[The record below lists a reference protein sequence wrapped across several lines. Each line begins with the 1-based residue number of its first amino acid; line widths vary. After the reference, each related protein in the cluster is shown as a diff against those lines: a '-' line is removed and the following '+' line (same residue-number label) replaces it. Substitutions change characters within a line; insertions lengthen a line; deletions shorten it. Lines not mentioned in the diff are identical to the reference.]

1 MKKKMRKKEIPQKVA
16 AGVMSG
22 VMLLSSTGTTALA
35 QEIQATGL
43 LNADDAKQT
52 TKGVSRTQQ
61 QAAPTLASRTDTTV
75 TLNSAVDVFYA
86 YEKTGEQNPTYSWT
100 KATATTLSFDT
111 LQPGVSYDF
120 VSATDAQGTNMSP
133 ASTIY
138 TLQAAPADPDMLVTV
153 SYPEET
159 ITINPGYE
167 MNTSNDFNG
176 DKVVS
181 GASISAFIGKDL
193 YMRAAKKGDIPAGV
207 AVAYKV
213 PVRPKNTTAVP
224 GDQITRSTT
233 GFSFTPIEGGV
244 YQYSGGRQTM
254 PKTIVGGKV
263 TGLQP
268 GTVYS
273 LTNYTQATETAFK
286 SGTDTQEI
294 RTKSVVAS
302 ATKDGPGASQSA
314 NTVKADKTEADL
326 GETITYTVTYGEGYT
341 PSMTIG
347 GDEMAF
353 DTATIDPETKTAVF
367 EYMVKEGDTTVNA
380 VAHFN
385 ERAVKAVDAQE
396 NKTLYANDPSNQSA
410 QALAESLPKK
420 VGVTYDNQTRGEE
433 DASWLLNKDGKWN
446 IKGGNYTYEAQFGAV
461 KATQFVNVLPVV
473 ATFVPM
479 GDIKLPVKT
488 GGYTANELGLISS
501 IEVTYT
507 GSGFETQTDKAVPV
521 VWSPTVP
528 SGFGASSN
536 DSQIFTG
543 KVSVPEW
550 ATIANPTLSR
560 EVSFGIPVTVQG
572 LVFYDKPYD
581 GTDAA
586 SWNDTDIDNGKMSLK
601 VNGTTLEGH
610 SLQKGANAKIHL
622 DSPNVGTH
630 TIVGVSDLSIVGPE
644 ADKYVLD
651 FSGMTAT
658 IIKQTTVTKPDAV
671 TVTSG
676 SVTDTSAEVSV
687 TTPTPGYLL
696 EYASAEAGQEPTF
709 WQTSSGTFT
718 GLKPGTNYNFYARYA
733 ATGNNA
739 ASDATKTVT
748 PAKTNAQVAAPTKAG
763 DGRNDAGCTITAN
776 VEHAAKGAK
785 VTYTVKPSENFSVN
799 ENTSLTINGQAVVLT
814 KGAADAKGLSTYTA
828 DYTVTDT
835 DTVIKAEATFNN
847 RAVGTVTAPAA
858 ITTTANDPINASQQT
873 LEQSLPQYVEVTY
886 DNGVKGQ
893 ELVQWA
899 KQGTS
904 PDWDAKGKTYTYTA
918 TLVSDKTQTTDLTVT
933 INPVNATITPPAD
946 KTIPI
951 REKAYIM
958 EELGLG
964 STFKVTFNEGV
975 EAMDCPVSWNPS
987 TPGDFGTKT
996 GNETTRDF
1004 TGTVTLPAWATAP
1017 GTGAT
1022 VTATVNTAT
1031 PLMVTG
1037 ITVDDKIYD
1046 GTTSAELKLTNAQL
1060 VGTIASGDTVEFNKS
1075 VILTAEFD
1083 NANVGTDKKVTVSNV
1098 SGNALTG
1105 TNAADYIIDWN
1116 ACDIKGNITKADV
1129 AAAPSAPVVDN
1140 TKTTSTSVTLEPV
1153 TITDA
1158 TAVAA
1163 GAKAQYSKDQV
1174 NWQQSPVFKNLE
1186 PGTAYSFYARIG
1198 ATGNTNASA
1207 LSPASAAVTTKVAV
1221 VAPVLEQDGDCS
1233 AGQQCKVALYDAA
1246 NKKIDGVLE
1255 AKLGDKVTY
1264 KITYCDSHTMH
1275 FTFKGNELA
1284 LSTATA
1290 GMREAA
1296 DEKRTWYYDY
1306 TIAAG
1311 DKTVTAAAEA
1321 ALKTVKN
1328 ITVDPIIMAANDTRN
1343 QSPETLLKSLPKSI
1357 QFQYDN
1363 GTEGT
1368 DLVENWT
1375 LKTGEWALKGANL
1388 TYEGTLKN
1396 NPRTKVTQSVTV
1408 KPVTANIETTVG
1420 KITLKERPQGYTL
1433 ADLEGEGLPMA
1444 ASIGYDSYVDPADK
1458 TTAITWQLPEDFG
1471 KASVASVDI
1480 TGSVQLP
1487 EWATAATTDVLSAN
1501 FEITAR
1507 TQAPLIIEEADVTK
1521 TYDGSAVMENVPVK
1535 LDTAKLDAAH
1545 KDVAL
1550 SAETATIRF
1559 QTPNVGTGLT
1569 YTVEGLTLTGAD
1581 ADWYALGATYK
1592 NGVIE
1597 QAEVAAPAAPEVDS
1611 ISLNSIA
1618 LKPVVLEGAA
1628 KAAGAKVVYQYST
1641 NNGTAYT
1648 NNPADKNSPVF
1659 KNLDPGKAYS
1669 FRVSVEATANT
1680 KVSEPSEGISIRT
1693 KFNPVAPII
1702 AKTSPCEGGEC
1713 KVDMT
1718 DVQGAPITVKSEV
1731 GTGDAIHYT
1740 VTSCDSHTPGKLLVN
1755 SKTEVALSG
1764 TGKVRTGVYTVTA
1777 QDSQIISQVTFNDR
1791 QAVNVESPEPVEMYA
1806 NDARNQSAE
1815 SLANSL
1821 SKEVAV
1827 VYDNG
1832 TRGTETISKWSPSGT
1847 AWNPKGGSYT
1857 YVAAVGAN
1865 GQFFTLQNVT
1875 VKPVSAAY
1883 EPFADTTLTIRE
1895 NAYSKEELGLSDTIA
1910 VTYTSEDGSINE
1922 TKEESLVWSPEVPSD
1937 FGTTE
1942 TTQTFTAKLA
1952 LPAYAGGDKTLSK
1965 TIRVSEKSP
1974 LVIKGVQAEDKV
1986 YDGTT
1991 KATLDFSQATFTGDP
2006 GFGSYTIDWEQATGA
2021 FEDAN
2026 AGDHKK
2032 VTVEGI
2038 VLSGKDAD
2046 HYILS
2051 VEQVSASIQKAE
2063 IKGVVF
2069 ESARFPEDGK
2079 PHSLEAV
2086 YPEGCGIT
2094 GVSYTYEK
2102 DGVKTT
2108 EAPKE
2113 AGVYKVTATFTVD
2126 DNHLAPAPM
2135 TATMTIG
2142 EAGGTVEEA
2151 VVEGLPEGM
2160 TGCTVT
2166 ADKDHVT
2173 EAGETVTYTLT
2184 RNRERKSYVPAVMT
2198 VNDQALPLTYD
2209 QESGQFKAAYVAED
2223 PTIPI
2228 AATVQYVLLG
2238 SFSGD
2243 DTINIIDAQQIAQTA
2258 AAGETLSERQKA
2270 AGDVNFDGK
2279 VNIIDAQ
2286 QIAQYTAD
2294 PEKQF

>member
-22 VMLLSSTGTTALA
+22 VMLLSSTGATALA
-35 QEIQATGL
+35 QEIQGTELFKG
-43 LNADDAKQT
+43 DDAKQT
-52 TKGVSRTQQ
+52 AKGVSSTLP

-75 TLNSAVDVFYA
+75 TLNSTSGVFYA
-86 YEKTGEQNPTYSWT
+86 YAKTGTQNPEYKWT
-100 KATATTLSFDT
+100 EAKATTISFDN
-111 LQPGVSYDF
+111 LESGVSYDF
-120 VSATDAQGTNMSP
+120 VCAADDQGEGISP

-138 TLQAAPADPDMLVTV
+138 TLQAAPDNPAILATI

-159 ITINPGYE
+159 MTINPGYE
-167 MNTSNDFNG
+167 MNTTSDFNG
-176 DKVVS
+176 DPVVS

-193 YMRAAKKGDIPAGV
+193 YIRAAKKGDIPAGV
-207 AVAYKV
+207 AKAYKV
-213 PVRPKNTTAVP
+213 ASRPANTTTVP
-224 GDQITRSTT
+224 ADQITRSTT
-233 GFSFTPIEGGV
+233 GFRFTPIENGV
-244 YQYSGGRQTM
+244 YQYTGGGQTT

-273 LTNYTQATETAFK
+273 LIDYTAATVNAFK
-286 SGTDTQEI
+286 SGTNTQEI
-294 RTKSVVAS
+294 RTKSVVAP
-302 ATKDGPGASQSA
+302 ATKDGPGQSDLA

-347 GDEMAF
+347 GDELAF
-353 DTATIDPETKTAVF
+353 DTATNDSEKKTAVF
-367 EYMVKEGDTTVNA
+367 KYTVKEGDTTVNA

-385 ERAVKAVDAQE
+385 ARAVKAVDAQAP
-396 NKTLYANDPSNQSA
+396 KTLYANDPSNQSA

-420 VGVTYDNQTRGEE
+420 VGVTYDNQTKGEE
-433 DASWLLNKDGKWN
+433 DASWQLKKESAWN
-446 IKGGNYTYEAQFGAV
+446 IKGGDYTYEAQVGEARAAQDV
-461 KATQFVNVLPVV
+461 KVLPVV
-473 ATFVPM
+473 AAFEPI

-488 GGYTANELGLISS
+488 GGYTAKELGLISS

-507 GSGFETQTDKAVPV
+507 STGFETQTDKAVPV
-521 VWSPTVP
+521 VWSPAVP

-550 ATIANPTLSR
+550 ATIPDPTLSR
-560 EVSFGIPVTVQG
+560 EVTFGIPVRVSG
-572 LVFYDKPYD
+572 LAFLKKTYD
-581 GTDAA
+581 GTQNANWNKGDMA
-586 SWNDTDIDNGKMSLK
+586 SMTLMVDGKE
-601 VNGTTLEGH
+601 LEGYTLTG
-610 SLQKGANAKIHL
+610 SNPEIHL
-622 DSPNVGTH
+622 DSPNVGTR
-630 TIVGVSDLSIVGPE
+630 TIVGVSDLSIAGPE

-658 IIKQTTVTKPDAV
+658 ITKQTNVTAPDAV
-671 TVTSG
+671 TVTAD
-676 SVTDTSAEVSV
+676 SVTDTSAAVSV
-687 TTPTPGYLL
+687 TNPTEGYLL
-696 EYASAEAGQEPTF
+696 EYASAEAGQQPTF
-709 WQTSSGTFT
+709 WQTSGTFT
-718 GLKPGTNYNFYARYA
+718 GLKPGTTYDFYARYA
-733 ATGNNA
+733 ETSNNA
-739 ASDATKTVT
+739 ASEATKTGSPST
-748 PAKTNAQVAAPTKAG
+748 KTNAQVAAPTKAG
-763 DGRNDAGCTITAN
+763 AGKQDAGCTITAD
-776 VEHAAKGAK
+776 VEHVAVGSD
-785 VTYTVKPSENFSVN
+785 VTYTVKPSENYSVD
-799 ENTSLTINGQAVVLT
+799 ESTSLKINGTAVPLK
-814 KGAADAKGLSTYTA
+814 KGTPDPNGLSTYTA
-828 DYTVTDT
+828 QYTVKDT
-835 DTVIKAEATFNN
+835 DTVIQAEATFNK
-847 RAVGTVTAPAA
+847 RAVKTVTAPDA
-858 ITTTANDPINASQQT
+858 ITTTANDPINASQQA
-873 LEQSLPQYVEVTY
+873 LEQNLPQTLEVTY
-886 DNGVKGQ
+886 DNGVTGQ

-899 KQGTS
+899 KKIGE
-904 PDWDAKGKTYTYTA
+904 PEWDAKGETYTYTG
-918 TLVSDKTQTTDLTVT
+918 TLVSDKTQTAELTVT
-933 INPVNATITPPAD
+933 IKPVKATIKAPDA

-951 REKAYIM
+951 REKAYTM

-964 STFKVTFNEGV
+964 STFEVSFDNSV
-975 EAMDCPVSWNPS
+975 EDMDCPVSWNPN

-996 GNETTRDF
+996 GSETTMDF
-1004 TGTVTLPAWATAP
+1004 EGTVTLPAWATAP
-1017 GTGAT
+1017 DTTGAT
-1022 VTATVNTAT
+1022 VKAVVKTAT
-1031 PLMVTG
+1031 PLTVTG
-1037 ITVDDKIYD
+1037 ITVTDKPYD
-1046 GTTSAELKLTNAQL
+1046 GTTLAELKLANAQL
-1060 VGTIASGDTVEFNKS
+1060 AGVPESETKVSFNKDAT
-1075 VILTAEFD
+1075 LTAEFD
-1083 NANVGTDKKVTVSNV
+1083 NANVGTDKKVTVT
-1098 SGNALTG
+1098 GNALTG
-1105 TNAADYIIDWN
+1105 DNAGNYIIDWG
-1116 ACDIKGNITKADV
+1116 ACDIKGKITKADI
-1129 AAAPSAPVVDN
+1129 ATAPSAPVIDD
-1140 TKTTSTSVTLEPV
+1140 TKTTSTSVTLKEV
-1153 TITDA
+1153 DITDP
-1158 TAVAA
+1158 TAQAA

-1186 PGTAYSFYARIG
+1186 PGTAYAFYARVG
-1198 ATGNTNASA
+1198 ATGNTNASG

-1221 VAPVLEQDGDCS
+1221 VAPVLEQDGDCT
-1233 AGQQCKVALYDAA
+1233 AGQACKVELYDAA

-1255 AKLGDKVTY
+1255 AKLDDKVTY

-1284 LSTATA
+1284 LSTATD

-1311 DKTVTAAAEA
+1311 DKTVTASAEA
-1321 ALKTVKN
+1321 TAKTVKN
-1328 ITVDPIIMAANDTRN
+1328 ITADPIPMSANDARN
-1343 QSPETLLKSLPKSI
+1343 QSPETLLKSLPKTI

-1375 LKTGEWALKGANL
+1375 LKTGEWALKGADL

-1408 KPVTANIETTVG
+1408 KPVTAEIQTNVG

-1433 ADLEGEGLPMA
+1433 ADLEGEGLPMT

-1471 KASVASVDI
+1471 KTSGAVNI

-1487 EWATAATTDVLSAN
+1487 QWATAATTDVISAN

-1507 TQAPLIIEEADVTK
+1507 AQASLEIDVADVTK

-1535 LDTAKLDAAH
+1535 LKSTSLDPAH

-1559 QTPNVGTGLT
+1559 QTPNVGQNLT

-1592 NGVIE
+1592 NGVIVK
-1597 QAEVAAPAAPEVDS
+1597 AAVAAPAAPEADS

-1628 KAAGAKVVYQYST
+1628 KAAGAKVVYQISKD
-1641 NNGTAYT
+1641 NGRTYADNT
-1648 NNPADKNSPVF
+1648 DKNSPVF

-1718 DVQGAPITVKSEV
+1718 NAQGAPITVKSEV
-1731 GTGDAIHYT
+1731 GTGDVIHYT
-1740 VTSCDSHTPGKLLVN
+1740 VTSCDSHTPGKLLIN

-1777 QDSQIISQVTFNDR
+1777 QDSQLISQVTFNDR
-1791 QAVNVESPEPVEMYA
+1791 QAVNVESPEPIEMYA

-1821 SKEVAV
+1821 AKEVAV

-1832 TRGTETISKWSPSGT
+1832 TRGTETIRQWSPSGT
-1847 AWNPKGGSYT
+1847 AWNPKGGSYI
-1857 YVAAVGAN
+1857 YVAAVGAS

-1883 EPFADTTLTIRE
+1883 EPFADATLTIRE
-1895 NAYSKEELGLSDTIA
+1895 NAYSKEELGLSDTLA
-1910 VTYTSEDGSINE
+1910 VTYTSEDGVVKE
-1922 TKEESLVWSPEVPSD
+1922 TRDEPLVWTPEVPGD

-1942 TTQTFTAKLA
+1942 TTQIFTARLA

-1974 LVIKGVQAEDKV
+1974 LVIKGVKAEDKV

-1991 KATLDFSQATFTGDP
+1991 DAALDFSQATFTGDP
-2006 GFGSYTIDWEQATGA
+2006 GFGSYTVDWEQATGA

-2069 ESARFPEDGK
+2069 ESARFPEDGN

-2102 DGVKTT
+2102 NGVKTT

-2113 AGVYKVTATFTVD
+2113 MGIYKVTATFTVD
-2126 DNHLAPAPM
+2126 DNHQALAPM

-2151 VVEGLPEGM
+2151 VVEGLPEGV

-2184 RNRERKSYVPAVMT
+2184 RNKERKSYVPAALT
-2198 VNDQALPLTYD
+2198 VNGQVVPLTYD
-2209 QESGQFKAAYVAED
+2209 QASGQYQGAYVAED
-2223 PTIPI
+2223 PTASI
-2228 AATVQYVLLG
+2228 AAAVHYVLLG
-2238 SFSGD
+2238 SFDGD
-2243 DTINIIDAQQIAQTA
+2243 ETINIIDAQKIALSL
-2258 AAGETLSERQKA
+2258 AAGETPSPTQKA

-2279 VNIIDAQ
+2279 INIIDAQ
-2286 QIAQYTAD
+2286 QIALYLAD

>member
-35 QEIQATGL
+35 QEIQAAGL
-43 LNADDAKQT
+43 LNGDDAKQIE
-52 TKGVSRTQQ
+52 KGISKTQQ

-75 TLNSAVDVFYA
+75 TLNSTVDLFYA
-86 YEKTGEQNPTYSWT
+86 YAKTGEQNPRYTWT
-100 KATATTLSFDT
+100 KATATTLSFNT

-120 VSATDAQGTNMSP
+120 FCAADAQGAGMSP

-138 TLQAAPADPDMLVTV
+138 TLQAAPSDPGTLATV
-153 SYPEET
+153 SYPEEI

-167 MNTSNDFNG
+167 MNTQMDFNG
-176 DKVVS
+176 EMVKNGDL
-181 GASISAFIGKDL
+181 ISAFIGKGL
-193 YMRAAKKGDIPAGV
+193 YVRAAKKGEIPAGV
-207 AVAYKV
+207 AAAYPIKARPGNSTSV
-213 PVRPKNTTAVP
+213 PA
-224 GDQITRSTT
+224 DQITRSTT
-233 GFSFTPIEGGV
+233 GFSFTPNPLGV
-244 YQYSGGRQTM
+244 YQYSGGSQTT

-273 LTNYTQATETAFK
+273 LIDYTAATASDFK
-286 SGTDTQEI
+286 SGTTTQEI
-294 RTKSVVAS
+294 RTKSVVAP
-302 ATKDGPGASQSA
+302 ATKDGPGATQLA

-347 GDEMAF
+347 GDELAF
-353 DTATIDPETKTAVF
+353 DTARIDPETKTAVF
-367 EYMVKEGDTTVNA
+367 EYMVKEGDTTVSA

-385 ERAVKAVDAQE
+385 TRAVKAVDTQAP
-396 NKTLYANDPSNQSA
+396 KTLYANDPSNQSA

-420 VGVTYDNQTRGEE
+420 VGVTYDNQTKGEE
-433 DASWLLNKDGKWN
+433 EASWQLNKDSQWN
-446 IKGGNYTYEAQFGAV
+446 VKGGDYTYEAQVGAA
-461 KATQFVNVLPVV
+461 KGTQAVAVLPVF
-473 ATFVPM
+473 ATFEPM

-488 GGYTANELGLISS
+488 GGYTANELGLMNS

-507 GSGFETQTDKAVPV
+507 GSGFETQTDKAVAV
-521 VWSPTVP
+521 VWSPAVP
-528 SGFGASSN
+528 SGFGANPTDQQLFS
-536 DSQIFTG
+536 G
-543 KVSVPEW
+543 KVNVPEW
-550 ATIANPTLSR
+550 ATTTNPTLSR
-560 EVSFGIPVTVQG
+560 EVSFGIPVTVNG

-581 GTDAA
+581 GNDAA
-586 SWNDTDIDNGKMSLK
+586 SWNENDIGKMSLK
-601 VNGTTLEGH
+601 VNGTTLQGYTLKKDV
-610 SLQKGANAKIHL
+610 SAKIHL
-622 DSPNVGTH
+622 DSPNVGTR
-630 TIVGVSDLSIVGPE
+630 TIAGVSGLSIAGPE

-658 IIKQTTVTKPDAV
+658 ITKQTNVTAPDAV

-676 SVTDTSAEVSV
+676 SVTDTSAEASV
-687 TTPTPGYLL
+687 TTPNPGYLL
-696 EYASAEAGQEPTF
+696 EYASAEAGQEPTT
-709 WQTSSGTFT
+709 WQSSGLFT
-718 GLKPGTNYNFYARYA
+718 GLKPGTTYNFYARYA
-733 ATGNNA
+733 ETSNNA
-739 ASDATKTVT
+739 ASQATQTGA
-748 PAKTNAQVAAPTKAG
+748 PIKTNAQVAAPTKAG
-763 DGRNDAGCTITAN
+763 AGKNDAGCTITAD
-776 VEHAAKGAK
+776 VEHAAKDAK
-785 VTYTVKPSENFSVN
+785 VTYTVKPSENFSVD
-799 ENTSLTINGQAVVLT
+799 ETTSLMINGQAVALT
-814 KGAADAKGLSTYTA
+814 KGAADTKGLSTYTA
-828 DYTVTDT
+828 VYTVTDT
-835 DTVIKAEATFNN
+835 DAVIKAEATFNK
-847 RAVGTVTAPAA
+847 RAVQTVTAPAA
-858 ITTTANDPINASQQT
+858 ITMTANDPSNASQQA
-873 LEQSLPQYVEVTY
+873 LEQSLPQTLEVKY
-886 DNGVKGQ
+886 DNGVTGQ

-899 KQGTS
+899 KKNDS
-904 PDWDAKGKTYTYTA
+904 PDWDAKGETYTYTA
-918 TLVSDKTQTTDLTVT
+918 TLVSDKSKTAVLTVT
-933 INPVNATITPPAD
+933 VKPVTATITPIPE
-946 KTIPI
+946 KTIAI
-951 REKAYIM
+951 REKAYTM

-964 STFKVTFNEGV
+964 STLAVTFDESV
-975 EAMDCPVSWNPS
+975 EAMDCPVSWSPG
-987 TPGDFGTKT
+987 TPGDFGTTGSKETSKT
-996 GNETTRDF
+996 F
-1004 TGTVTLPAWATAP
+1004 AGTVTLPDWATAAD
-1017 GTGAT
+1017 TT
-1022 VTATVNTAT
+1022 VDAIVKTAT
-1031 PLMVTG
+1031 PLTVTG
-1037 ITVDDKIYD
+1037 ITVTPKAYD
-1046 GTTSAELKLTNAQL
+1046 GTTNATLVLSVGQL
-1060 VGTIASGDTVEFNKS
+1060 VGVPEADKTNVSFNTGAA
-1075 VILTAEFD
+1075 LTAEFD
-1083 NANVGTDKKVTVSNV
+1083 NANVGTDKKVTVSGDAL
-1098 SGNALTG
+1098 SGA
-1105 TNAADYIIDWN
+1105 NAANYIIDWS
-1116 ACDIKGNITKADV
+1116 ACDIKGDITKA
-1129 AAAPSAPVVDN
+1129 AGIAAPTAPEVDAE
-1140 TKTTSTSVTLEPV
+1140 KTTSTSVTLKEV
-1153 TITDA
+1153 EITDN
-1158 TAVAA
+1158 TALAA

-1186 PGTAYSFYARIG
+1186 PGTAYAFYARVG
-1198 ATGNTNASA
+1198 ATGNTEASA
-1207 LSPASAAVTTKVAV
+1207 PSAVSPTITTKVAV
-1221 VAPVLEQDGDCS
+1221 VAPVLNLEGDCT
-1233 AGQQCKVALYDAA
+1233 AGQHCKVELYDAA
-1246 NKKIDGVLE
+1246 NKKIDGLLE
-1255 AKLGDKVTY
+1255 ANLGDKVTY
-1264 KITYCDSHTMH
+1264 KITYCDSHAMH
-1275 FTFKGNELA
+1275 FTFKGNALA

-1321 ALKTVKN
+1321 AQKTVEN
-1328 ITVDPIIMAANDTRN
+1328 VTADPIIMAANDTRN
-1343 QSPETLLKSLPKSI
+1343 QSAETLLKSLPKSI
-1357 QFQYDN
+1357 KFQYDN

-1375 LKTGEWALKGANL
+1375 LKTGEWVVKGGNL
-1388 TYEGTLKN
+1388 SYEGTLKN
-1396 NPRTKVTQSVTV
+1396 NPRAKVTQPVTV
-1408 KPVTANIETTVG
+1408 NPVTATIETTVG

-1444 ASIGYDSYVDPADK
+1444 ASIGYDSYVNPADK
-1458 TTAITWQLPEDFG
+1458 TAAITWQLPEDFG
-1471 KASVASVDI
+1471 KASEVSVDI

-1487 EWATAATTDVLSAN
+1487 EWATAATTDILSAN

-1507 TQAPLIIEEADVTK
+1507 AQASLEIDVADVTK
-1521 TYDGSAVMENVPVK
+1521 TYDGSAVLENVPVK
-1535 LDTAKLDAAH
+1535 LNTTSLDPAH
-1545 KDVAL
+1545 KNVAL
-1550 SAETATIRF
+1550 SAETAIVRF
-1559 QTPNVGTGLT
+1559 QTPNVGTDLT

-1597 QAEVAAPAAPEVDS
+1597 QAAVAAPAVPEADS

-1628 KAAGAKVVYQYST
+1628 KAAGAKVIYQISKDNGKTYE
-1641 NNGTAYT
+1641 NNT
-1648 NNPADKNSPVF
+1648 DKYSPVF

-1669 FRVSVEATANT
+1669 FKASVEATANT
-1680 KVSEPSEGISIRT
+1680 KASEASAGLTIRT

-1713 KVDMT
+1713 KVEMADA
-1718 DVQGAPITVKSEV
+1718 QGAPITDKSEV
-1731 GTGDAIHYT
+1731 GDGDVIHYT
-1740 VTSCDSHTPGKLLVN
+1740 ITSCDNHTPGKLLIN
-1755 SKTEVALSG
+1755 SKTEVPLSG
-1764 TGKVRTGVYTVTA
+1764 TGKVRTGFYTVTA
-1777 QDSQIISQVTFNDR
+1777 QDSQLVSQVTFNDR
-1791 QAVNVESPEPVEMYA
+1791 QAVRVESPEPIEMYA
-1806 NDARNQSAE
+1806 NDDRNQSFE

-1832 TRGTETISKWSPSGT
+1832 TRGTETIRKWNPSGT
-1847 AWNPKGGSYT
+1847 AWNPRGGSYT
-1857 YVAAVGAN
+1857 YVAAVG
-1865 GQFFTLQNVT
+1865 GDGSFFALQNVT
-1875 VKPVSAAY
+1875 VKPISAVY
-1883 EPFADTTLTIRE
+1883 EPFGDTTLTVRE
-1895 NAYSKEELGLSDTIA
+1895 QPYAKEELGLSDTLA
-1910 VTYTSEDGSINE
+1910 VTYTSEDGVVKE
-1922 TKEESLVWSPEVPSD
+1922 TRDEPLVWTPEVPGD

-1942 TTQTFTAKLA
+1942 TTQTFTARLA
-1952 LPAYAGGDKTLSK
+1952 LPAYAGGDKALSK

-1974 LVIKGVQAEDKV
+1974 LVIRGVKAQNKV
-1986 YDGTT
+1986 YDGT
-1991 KATLDFSQATFTGDP
+1991 ADAALDFSQATFTGDP
-2006 GFGSYTIDWEQATGA
+2006 GFGSYTVDWEQATGT

-2051 VEQVSASIQKAE
+2051 VEQVSASIQRAE

-2094 GVSYTYEK
+2094 GVGYTYEK

-2151 VVEGLPEGM
+2151 VVEGLPEGV

-2198 VNDQALPLTYD
+2198 VNGQALPLTYD

-2223 PTIPI
+2223 PTAPI

-2243 DTINIIDAQQIAQTA
+2243 EIINIIDAQQLAQIAAT
-2258 AAGETLSERQKA
+2258 GETPSSVQKA
-2270 AGDVNFDGK
+2270 AGDVNFDEK

-2286 QIAQYTAD
+2286 QIAQYAAD

>member
-1 MKKKMRKKEIPQKVA
+1 MKKKMRKKEIPQRVA

-75 TLNSAVDVFYA
+75 TLNSTVDVFYA
-86 YEKTGEQNPTYSWT
+86 YAKTGTQNPTYNWT
-100 KATATTLSFDT
+100 KATATTLSFGT
-111 LQPGVSYDF
+111 LQSGVSYDF

-138 TLQAAPADPDMLVTV
+138 TLQAAPANPGTLATV

-159 ITINPGYE
+159 ITINTGYE
-167 MNTSNDFNG
+167 MNTTSDFNG
-176 DKVVS
+176 EMVVS
-181 GASISAFIGKDL
+181 GASISVFIGKDL
-193 YMRAAKKGDIPAGV
+193 YMRAVKKGEIPAGV
-207 AVAYKV
+207 AVAYSV
-213 PVRPKNTTAVP
+213 PARPANTTSVAL
-224 GDQITRSTT
+224 DQITRSTT

-244 YQYSGGRQTM
+244 YQYSGGRQTT

-273 LTNYTQATETAFK
+273 LTDYTQATETAFK
-286 SGTDTQEI
+286 SGTNTQEI

-326 GETITYTVTYGEGYT
+326 GETIAYTVTYGEGYT

-347 GDEMAF
+347 GDELAF

-367 EYMVKEGDTTVNA
+367 EYTVKEGDTTVNA

-410 QALAESLPKK
+410 QALTESLPKK
-420 VGVTYDNQTRGEE
+420 VGVTYDNQTRGEV
-433 DASWLLNKDGKWN
+433 DASWHLNKDSQWN
-446 IKGGNYTYEAQFGAV
+446 VKGGDYTYEAQVGTVKVTQAV
-461 KATQFVNVLPVV
+461 AVLPVF
-473 ATFVPM
+473 ATFEPM
-479 GDIKLPVKT
+479 GDIELPVKT
-488 GGYTANELGLISS
+488 GGYTANELGLINS

-521 VWSPTVP
+521 VWSPAVP
-528 SGFGASSN
+528 SGFGASPTDRQLFS
-536 DSQIFTG
+536 G
-543 KVSVPEW
+543 KVNVPEW
-550 ATIANPTLSR
+550 ATITNPTLSR
-560 EVSFGIPVTVQG
+560 EVSFGIPVTVHG
-572 LVFYDKPYD
+572 LVFFDKPYD

-586 SWNDTDIDNGKMSLK
+586 SWNENDIGNMSLK
-601 VNGTTLEGH
+601 VNGTTLQGY
-610 SLQKGANAKIHL
+610 SLKKDSGAKILL
-622 DSPNVGTH
+622 DSPNVGTR
-630 TIVGVSDLSIVGPE
+630 TIAGVSGLSIAGPE

-658 IIKQTTVTKPDAV
+658 ITKQTTVTKPDAV

-687 TTPTPGYLL
+687 TTPTAGYLL
-696 EYASAEAGQEPTF
+696 EYASAEAGQQPMF
-709 WQTSSGTFT
+709 WQTSGTFT
-718 GLKPGTNYNFYARYA
+718 GLKPGTAYDFYARYA
-733 ATGNNA
+733 ETSNNA
-739 ASDATKTVT
+739 ASDATKTASPT
-748 PAKTNAQVAAPTKAG
+748 KTNAQVAAPTKAG
-763 DGRNDAGCTITAN
+763 AGKNDPACTITAD
-776 VEHAAKGAK
+776 VEHAAKDAK

-799 ENTSLTINGQAVVLT
+799 ENTSLTINGQPVVLT

-828 DYTVTDT
+828 EYTVTDT

-847 RAVGTVTAPAA
+847 RAVNTVTAPAA

-873 LEQSLPQYVEVTY
+873 LEQSLPQTLEVTY

-899 KQGTS
+899 KQGGS

-918 TLVSDKTQTTDLTVT
+918 TLVSDKTKTTDMTVT
-933 INPVNATITPPAD
+933 INPVNATITAIPE
-946 KTIPI
+946 KTIAI
-951 REKAYIM
+951 REQAYTM

-964 STFKVTFNEGV
+964 STLAVTFDNSV
-975 EAMDCPVSWNPS
+975 DAMDCPVSWNPA

-996 GNETTRDF
+996 NSDTTKDF

-1017 GTGAT
+1017 GTGTT
-1022 VTATVNTAT
+1022 VTATVKTAT
-1031 PLMVTG
+1031 PLTVTG
-1037 ITVDDKIYD
+1037 ITVTPKAYD
-1046 GTTSAELKLTNAQL
+1046 GTTNATLVLSRGQL
-1060 VGTIASGDTVEFNKS
+1060 VGVPEADKTNVSFNTGAA
-1075 VILTAEFD
+1075 LTAEFD
-1083 NANVGTDKKVTVSNV
+1083 NANVGTDKKVTVSGDAL
-1098 SGNALTG
+1098 SGANAE
-1105 TNAADYIIDWN
+1105 NYIIDWS
-1116 ACDIKGNITKADV
+1116 ACDIKGNIIKADI
-1129 AAAPSAPVVDN
+1129 AAAPSAPVIDN
-1140 TKTTSTSVTLEPV
+1140 AKTTSTSVTLEPV

-1186 PGTAYSFYARIG
+1186 PGTAYTFYARVG
-1198 ATGNTNASA
+1198 ATGNTNVSGVSLASA
-1207 LSPASAAVTTKVAV
+1207 TITTKVAV
-1221 VAPVLEQDGDCS
+1221 VAPVLNIDGDCT
-1233 AGQQCKVALYDAA
+1233 AGQACKVELYDAA
-1246 NKKIDGVLE
+1246 NKKIDGLLE
-1255 AKLGDKVTY
+1255 ANLGDKVTY

-1321 ALKTVKN
+1321 APKTVKN
-1328 ITVDPIIMAANDTRN
+1328 ITADPIIMAANDARN

-1396 NPRTKVTQSVTV
+1396 NPRAKVTQSVTV

-1433 ADLEGEGLPMA
+1433 ADLEGEGLPMT

-1458 TTAITWQLPEDFG
+1458 TAAITWQLPEDFG

-1507 TQAPLIIEEADVTK
+1507 AQASLEIEVADVTK
-1521 TYDGSAVMENVPVK
+1521 TYDGSAVIENVPVK
-1535 LDTAKLDAAH
+1535 LNSTSLDPAH
-1545 KDVAL
+1545 KAVTL

-1581 ADWYALGATYK
+1581 ADWYALGTTYK

-1597 QAEVAAPAAPEVDS
+1597 QAAVAAPAVPEADS

-1628 KAAGAKVVYQYST
+1628 KAAGAKVIYQISKD
-1641 NNGTAYT
+1641 NGKTY
-1648 NNPADKNSPVF
+1648 ADNTDKYSPVF

-1669 FRVSVEATANT
+1669 FKASVEATANT
-1680 KVSEPSEGISIRT
+1680 KASEASAGLTIRT

-1713 KVDMT
+1713 KVEMT
-1718 DVQGAPITVKSEV
+1718 DAQGAPMTVKSEV
-1731 GTGDAIHYT
+1731 GTGDVIHYT
-1740 VTSCDSHTPGKLLVN
+1740 ITSCDNHTPGKLLIN
-1755 SKTEVALSG
+1755 SKTEVPLSG
-1764 TGKVRTGVYTVTA
+1764 TGKVRTGFYTVTA
-1777 QDSQIISQVTFNDR
+1777 QDSQLVSQVTFNDR
-1791 QAVNVESPEPVEMYA
+1791 QAVRVESPEPIEMYA

-1815 SLANSL
+1815 SLADSL

-1832 TRGTETISKWSPSGT
+1832 TKGTETISKWSPSGT

-1875 VKPVSAAY
+1875 VKPVSAVY
-1883 EPFADTTLTIRE
+1883 EPFADTTLTVRE
-1895 NAYSKEELGLSDTIA
+1895 QPYAKEELGLSDTLA
-1910 VTYTSEDGSINE
+1910 VTYTSEDGVVKE
-1922 TKEESLVWSPEVPSD
+1922 TRDEPLVWTPEVPGD

-1942 TTQTFTAKLA
+1942 TTQTFTARLA
-1952 LPAYAGGDKTLSK
+1952 LPAYAGGDKALSK

-1991 KATLDFSQATFTGDP
+1991 DAALDFSQATFTGDP
-2006 GFGSYTIDWEQATGA
+2006 GFGSYTVDWEQATGT
-2021 FEDAN
+2021 FEDAS

-2051 VEQVSASIQKAE
+2051 VEQVSASIKKAE
-2063 IKGVVF
+2063 IQGVVF

-2086 YPEGCGIT
+2086 YPENCGIT

-2113 AGVYKVTATFTVD
+2113 AGVYQVTATFTVD
-2126 DNHLAPAPM
+2126 ENHQALAPM
-2135 TATMTIG
+2135 SATMIIG

-2151 VVEGLPEGM
+2151 VVEGLPEGV

-2184 RNRERKSYVPAVMT
+2184 RNKERKSYVPAVLT
-2198 VNDQALPLTYD
+2198 VNGQALPLTYD
-2209 QESGQFKAAYVAED
+2209 KASGQYQGAYVAED
-2223 PTIPI
+2223 PTATI

-2243 DTINIIDAQQIAQTA
+2243 ETINIIDAQQLAQTA
-2258 AAGETLSERQKA
+2258 AAGETPSERQKA
-2270 AGDVNFDGK
+2270 AGDVNFDEK
-2279 VNIIDAQ
+2279 INIIDAQ

>member
-43 LNADDAKQT
+43 LNGDDAKQT

-61 QAAPTLASRTDTTV
+61 QAAPTLASRTDTEV
-75 TLNSAVDVFYA
+75 ILNSTVDVFYA
-86 YEKTGEQNPTYSWT
+86 YAKTGTQNPTYNWT
-100 KATATTLSFDT
+100 KATATTISFDS
-111 LQPGVSYDF
+111 LDSGVSYDF
-120 VSATDAQGTNMSP
+120 VCAADNQGTGMSP

-138 TLQAAPADPDMLVTV
+138 TLQAAPTSPENLATI

-159 ITINPGYE
+159 MTINPGYE
-167 MNTSNDFNG
+167 MNTSKDFNG

-193 YMRAAKKGDIPAGV
+193 FIRAAKKGDIPAGV

-213 PVRPKNTTAVP
+213 PVRPNNTTTVP

-233 GFSFTPIEGGV
+233 GFSFNPIVGGV
-244 YQYSGGRQTM
+244 YQYSGGRQTT

-294 RTKSVVAS
+294 RTKSVVAP
-302 ATKDGPGASQSA
+302 ATTDGPGASQSA

-347 GDEMAF
+347 GDELAF
-353 DTATIDPETKTAVF
+353 DTATIDSEKKTAVF
-367 EYMVKEGDTTVNA
+367 EYTVKEGDTTVNA

-385 ERAVKAVDAQE
+385 ERAVKTVDAQE
-396 NKTLYANDPSNQSA
+396 TKTLYANDPSNQSA

-461 KATQFVNVLPVV
+461 KATQAVNVLPVV

-521 VWSPTVP
+521 VWNPAVP

-550 ATIANPTLSR
+550 ATIANSTLSR
-560 EVSFGIPVTVQG
+560 EVSFGIPVTVHG

-586 SWNDTDIDNGKMSLK
+586 SWNDTDIDIGKMSLK

-622 DSPNVGTH
+622 DSPNVGKH

-676 SVTDTSAEVSV
+676 TLTDTSAEVSV
-687 TTPTPGYLL
+687 TNPTAGYLL
-696 EYASAEAGQEPTF
+696 EYASAEEGQEPTF

-718 GLKPGTNYNFYARYA
+718 GLKPGTKYNFYARYA

-739 ASDATKTVT
+739 ASDATKTAA

-763 DGRNDAGCTITAN
+763 DGRNDAGCTITAD
-776 VEHAAKGAK
+776 VEHAAKDGV
-785 VTYTVKPSENFSVN
+785 VTYTVKPSENYSVD
-799 ENTSLTINGQAVVLT
+799 ENTSLKINGTAVPLT
-814 KGAADAKGLSTYTA
+814 KGTPDPNGLSTYTA
-828 DYTVTDT
+828 QYTVKDT
-835 DTVIKAEATFNN
+835 DTVIKAEATFNK
-847 RAVGTVTAPAA
+847 RAVKTVTAPNA

-899 KQGTS
+899 KNSGE
-904 PDWDAKGKTYTYTA
+904 PEWDAKGKAYAYTG

-933 INPVNATITPPAD
+933 INPVNATITPPGA

-951 REKAYIM
+951 REKAYTM

-964 STFKVTFNEGV
+964 STFEVTFDNSV
-975 EAMDCPVSWNPS
+975 DAMDCPVSWTPS

-996 GNETTRDF
+996 GSEATKDF

-1017 GTGAT
+1017 GAT
-1022 VTATVNTAT
+1022 VTATVKTAT
-1031 PLMVTG
+1031 PLTVTG
-1037 ITVDDKIYD
+1037 ITVTDKTYD
-1046 GTTSAELKLTNAQL
+1046 GKTEATLVLDRAQL
-1060 VGTIASGDTVEFNKS
+1060 AGVPEADKTNVTFDTTAG
-1075 VILTAEFD
+1075 LTAEFD

-1098 SGNALTG
+1098 SGDALTG
-1105 TNAADYIIDWN
+1105 TNAAKYIIDWN

-1129 AAAPSAPVVDN
+1129 ATAPSAPVVDD

-1163 GAKAQYSKDQV
+1163 GAKAQYSKDQE

-1186 PGTAYSFYARIG
+1186 PGTAYAFYARVG

-1284 LSTATA
+1284 LSTATD

-1311 DKTVTAAAEA
+1311 DKTVTASAEA
-1321 ALKTVKN
+1321 TAKTVKN
-1328 ITVDPIIMAANDTRN
+1328 ITADPIIMAANDPRN

-1375 LKTGEWALKGANL
+1375 LKTGEWALKGADL

-1458 TTAITWQLPEDFG
+1458 ITAITWQLPEDFG

-1487 EWATAATTDVLSAN
+1487 QWATAATTDVISAN

-1535 LDTAKLDAAH
+1535 LDTANLDAAH

-1559 QTPNVGTGLT
+1559 QTPNVGTKLT

-1641 NNGTAYT
+1641 NNGTTYT
-1648 NNPADKNSPVF
+1648 NNPADRYSPVF

-1669 FRVSVEATANT
+1669 FRVSVEVTANT
-1680 KVSEPSEGISIRT
+1680 QASEASAGLTIRT

-1718 DVQGAPITVKSEV
+1718 NAQGAPITVKSEV

-1777 QDSQIISQVTFNDR
+1777 QDSQLISQVTFNDR

-1883 EPFADTTLTIRE
+1883 EPFADATLTIRE

-1922 TKEESLVWSPEVPSD
+1922 TKEEALVWSPEVPSD

-1942 TTQTFTAKLA
+1942 TTQIFTAKLA

-1974 LVIKGVQAEDKV
+1974 LVIKGVKAEDKV

-1991 KATLDFSQATFTGDP
+1991 KAVLDFSQATFTGDP

-2069 ESARFPEDGK
+2069 ESARFPEDGN

-2086 YPEGCGIT
+2086 YPEDCGIT

-2113 AGVYKVTATFTVD
+2113 MGIYKVTATFTVD
-2126 DNHLAPAPM
+2126 DNHQALAPM

-2151 VVEGLPEGM
+2151 VVEGLPAGV

-2173 EAGETVTYTLT
+2173 EAGETVTYTVT
-2184 RNRERKSYVPAVMT
+2184 RNKERKSYVPAALT
-2198 VNDQALPLTYD
+2198 VNGQVVPLTYD
-2209 QESGQFKAAYVAED
+2209 KASGQYQGAYVAED
-2223 PTIPI
+2223 PTTSI

-2238 SFSGD
+2238 SFNGD
-2243 DTINIIDAQQIAQTA
+2243 ETINIIDAQQLAQVA
-2258 AAGETLSERQKA
+2258 AAGGTPSSVQKA
-2270 AGDVNFDGK
+2270 AGDVNFDEK
-2279 VNIIDAQ
+2279 INIIDAQ

>member
-586 SWNDTDIDNGKMSLK
+586 SWNDTDIDIGKMSLK

>member
-586 SWNDTDIDNGKMSLK
+586 SWNDTDIDIGKMSLK

-814 KGAADAKGLSTYTA
+814 TGAADAKGLSTYTA

-1777 QDSQIISQVTFNDR
+1777 QDSQLISQVTFNDR

-2151 VVEGLPEGM
+2151 VVEGLPEGV